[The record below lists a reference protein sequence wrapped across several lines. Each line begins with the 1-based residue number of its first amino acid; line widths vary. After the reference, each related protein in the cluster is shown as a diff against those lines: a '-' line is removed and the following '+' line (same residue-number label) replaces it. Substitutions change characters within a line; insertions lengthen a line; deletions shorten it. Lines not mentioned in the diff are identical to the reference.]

1 MFNKILLMGRL
12 TKDPE
17 LRTTQSGVTMC
28 RFSISVD
35 RAYSKGQEKQTD
47 FFDITAWRQT
57 AEFVSKWFSKGKCI
71 LIEGKLQNNNY
82 TDQNGVKQY
91 RNAII
96 ADNVAF
102 CGDKSGGQ
110 QSGQQA
116 APAQQPYQNQYQQGY
131 AQNQGY
137 QQPYQNYAPQQYQ
150 QAPQNYQQAQQ
161 NQLPKKKRQSS
172 MLFSHPSVMLRW
184 LLSRLLRTFSVSVLR
199 KLRKLLKALLRLSR
213 KALLRQKL
221 KRSRLSSKKLAL
233 QSNSSNYNFCSYKAV
248 PFFAERL
255 FVVLYKI
262 SVCDLL
268 ESTIDLT

>member
-1 MFNKILLMGRL
+1 MFNRIILMGRL

-17 LRTTQSGVTMC
+17 LKTTQSGVTMC
-28 RFSISVD
+28 RFSIAVD

-57 AEFVSKWFSKGKCI
+57 AEFVSKYFSKGKCI

-110 QSGQQA
+110 QNGQQA
-116 APAQQPYQNQYQQGY
+116 PPAQQPYQNQYQQGY

-150 QAPQNYQQAQQ
+150 QPQQNQGYRQAPPPQNYAPAQNQPPQGYQQ
-161 NQLPKKKRQSS
+161 NNQPPPNMDMSLGD
-172 MLFSHPSVMLRW
+172 FEEI
-184 LLSRLLRTFSVSVLR
+184 LSDGD
-199 KLRKLLKALLRLSR
+199 
-213 KALLRQKL
+213 
-221 KRSRLSSKKLAL
+221 
-233 QSNSSNYNFCSYKAV
+233 V
-248 PFFAERL
+248 PF
-255 FVVLYKI
+255 
-262 SVCDLL
+262 
-268 ESTIDLT
+268 

>member
-1 MFNKILLMGRL
+1 MFNRIILMGRL

-17 LRTTQSGVTMC
+17 LKTTQSGVTMC
-28 RFSISVD
+28 RFSIAVD

-71 LIEGKLQNNNY
+71 LVEGKLQNNNY

-110 QSGQQA
+110 QNGQQA
-116 APAQQPYQNQYQQGY
+116 PPAQQPYQNQYQQGY

-137 QQPYQNYAPQQYQ
+137 QQPYQQGYNQPQYQ
-150 QAPQNYQQAQQ
+150 QPPQNYQQNQGYRQAPPPQNYAPAQNQPPQGYQQ
-161 NQLPKKKRQSS
+161 NNQP
-172 MLFSHPSVMLRW
+172 PPAVGD
-184 LLSRLLRTFSVSVLR
+184 LSDFETILDDGE
-199 KLRKLLKALLRLSR
+199 
-213 KALLRQKL
+213 
-221 KRSRLSSKKLAL
+221 
-233 QSNSSNYNFCSYKAV
+233 V
-248 PFFAERL
+248 PF
-255 FVVLYKI
+255 
-262 SVCDLL
+262 
-268 ESTIDLT
+268 

>member
-1 MFNKILLMGRL
+1 MFNRIILMGRL

-17 LRTTQSGVTMC
+17 LKTTQSGITMC
-28 RFSISVD
+28 RFSIAVD

-57 AEFVSKWFSKGKCI
+57 AEFVSKYFSKGKCI

-110 QSGQQA
+110 QNGQA
-116 APAQQPYQNQYQQGY
+116 PPAQQPYQNQYQQPQQGY

-137 QQPYQNYAPQQYQ
+137 QQPYQNYAPPQYQ
-150 QAPQNYQQAQQ
+150 QGYSQPQQNYAPAQNQPPQGYQQ
-161 NQLPKKKRQSS
+161 NHQP
-172 MLFSHPSVMLRW
+172 PPAVGD
-184 LLSRLLRTFSVSVLR
+184 LSDYEMIL
-199 KLRKLLKALLRLSR
+199 
-213 KALLRQKL
+213 
-221 KRSRLSSKKLAL
+221 
-233 QSNSSNYNFCSYKAV
+233 NDGEV
-248 PFFAERL
+248 PF
-255 FVVLYKI
+255 
-262 SVCDLL
+262 
-268 ESTIDLT
+268 

>member
-28 RFSISVD
+28 RFSIAVD

-82 TDQNGVKQY
+82 TDQNGVKHYQ
-91 RNAII
+91 NVVI
-96 ADNVAF
+96 ADSVAF

-110 QSGQQA
+110 QNGQQA
-116 APAQQPYQNQYQQGY
+116 PPAQQPYQNQYQQPQQSYVQNQGYQQNYQQGYNQPQQGY

-137 QQPYQNYAPQQYQ
+137 AQPQ
-150 QAPQNYQQAQQ
+150 QNYQQPAQ
-161 NQLPKKKRQSS
+161 NQGYRQA
-172 MLFSHPSVMLRW
+172 PPP
-184 LLSRLLRTFSVSVLR
+184 
-199 KLRKLLKALLRLSR
+199 
-213 KALLRQKL
+213 Q
-221 KRSRLSSKKLAL
+221 
-233 QSNSSNYNFCSYKAV
+233 NYNAPAQNQPPQGYRQNNQPPQNPDVNYLGDFEEILADGEV
-248 PFFAERL
+248 PF
-255 FVVLYKI
+255 
-262 SVCDLL
+262 
-268 ESTIDLT
+268 

>member
-1 MFNKILLMGRL
+1 MFNRIILMGRL

-17 LRTTQSGVTMC
+17 LKTTQSGVTMC
-28 RFSISVD
+28 RFSIAVD

-57 AEFVSKWFSKGKCI
+57 AEFVSKYFSKGKCI

-110 QSGQQA
+110 QNGQQA
-116 APAQQPYQNQYQQGY
+116 PPAQQPYQNQYQQGY

-150 QAPQNYQQAQQ
+150 QPQQNQGYRQAPPPQNYAPAQNQPPQGYQQ
-161 NQLPKKKRQSS
+161 NNQPPPNVDMSLGD
-172 MLFSHPSVMLRW
+172 FEE
-184 LLSRLLRTFSVSVLR
+184 LLSDGE
-199 KLRKLLKALLRLSR
+199 
-213 KALLRQKL
+213 
-221 KRSRLSSKKLAL
+221 
-233 QSNSSNYNFCSYKAV
+233 V
-248 PFFAERL
+248 PF
-255 FVVLYKI
+255 
-262 SVCDLL
+262 
-268 ESTIDLT
+268 